1 MVEGDTR
8 SRSSV
13 AARRDAY
20 AVEELTDPTVIRR
33 VLETRRPYA
42 AYALGQLDDR
52 YFAQV
57 RCYQSKGSTG
67 QALLLFSSAGLGNA
81 LFAMGDSGAV
91 EALLRLH
98 RGPRQ
103 NYATCQPEHLP
114 VFRRYFAMAQEQ
126 PMLRMAVNSDTYR
139 VPEPPAEGILV
150 RRLRARDIR
159 PMNALYN
166 SEGAPAYYSSA
177 HVREGVY
184 YGVFDRQ
191 RLVSV
196 AGTHVISEQWSI
208 AVVGN
213 VFTHPTYRGLGYAR
227 ITTGAV
233 TSELL
238 ERCRDVV
245 LTVDPQNVPA
255 VRAYK
260 HLGYREDCQLLEAA
274 VVRKDPFGI
283 GSWLAR
289 SIARYRGRHQGAE
302 LVLG

>member
-1 MVEGDTR
+1 MVEGNAR
-8 SRSSV
+8 SR
-13 AARRDAY
+13 AAEETRRSAY
-20 AVEELTDPTVIRR
+20 AIEELTDPVAIRR
-33 VLETRRPYA
+33 ILETRRPYA

-52 YFAQV
+52 FFGLV

-81 LFAMGDSGAV
+81 LFAMGDAGAL

-98 RGPRQ
+98 RGPHQ

-114 VFRRYFAMAQEQ
+114 IFRRYFALAQEQ
-126 PMLRMAVNSDTYR
+126 PMLRMAVGAGAYTP
-139 VPEPPAEGILV
+139 PESPPESVIV
-150 RRLRARDIR
+150 RRLRSRDVR
-159 PMNALYN
+159 TLNQLYN
-166 SEGAPAYYSSA
+166 SEGAPAYYSGT
-177 HVREGVY
+177 HVNEGVY

-213 VFTHPTYRGLGYAR
+213 VFTHPSYRGLGYAR
-227 ITTGAV
+227 LSTGAV
-233 TSELL
+233 TADLL

-245 LTVDPQNVPA
+245 LTVDPQNTPA
-255 VRAYK
+255 VRAYRR
-260 HLGYREDCQLLEAA
+260 LGFHEDCQLLEAA
-274 VVRKDPFGI
+274 VVRKDPLGL

-289 SIARYRGRHQGAE
+289 GVARYRGR
-302 LVLG
+302 